1 MAENVDLDDLDDLDD
16 LVLSSRRSREQIKLQ
31 EKNRIYYIFLLGN

>member
-1 MAENVDLDDLDDLDD
+1 MAENVDLDDLDD

-31 EKNRIYYIFLLGN
+31 ENK

>member
-1 MAENVDLDDLDDLDD
+1 MAENVDLDDLDDQDDQDD

-31 EKNRIYYIFLLGN
+31 ENK